1 MRFGV
6 ASGRRT
12 RESVAVSFSI
22 WLFAVELDRS
32 RIKTDVSATPAV
44 WTMNCIQ
51 WFPGVRLHAE
61 CLAPI
66 LSVNL
71 GQCLYW
77 QCVSEAGTSWSHVP
91 DEEAL
96 ALRLSGQPESTWH
109 WVVGS
114 HSPGYQTPVS
124 VVLIPVIVCV
134 WTWVNVPALVPTGCM
149 VLRNE
154 FDPSLFVASPA
165 KWGQVI
171 AQRMSTR
178 IKEYKISLTM
188 PSHSN
193 IYISPAHITSHYT
206 YRH

>member
-32 RIKTDVSATPAV
+32 RIKTDVSATRAV

-71 GQCLYW
+71 GQCLY
-77 QCVSEAGTSWSHVP
+77 
-91 DEEAL
+91 
-96 ALRLSGQPESTWH
+96 
-109 WVVGS
+109 
-114 HSPGYQTPVS
+114 
-124 VVLIPVIVCV
+124 
-134 WTWVNVPALVPTGCM
+134 
-149 VLRNE
+149 
-154 FDPSLFVASPA
+154 
-165 KWGQVI
+165 
-171 AQRMSTR
+171 
-178 IKEYKISLTM
+178 
-188 PSHSN
+188 
-193 IYISPAHITSHYT
+193 
-206 YRH
+206 